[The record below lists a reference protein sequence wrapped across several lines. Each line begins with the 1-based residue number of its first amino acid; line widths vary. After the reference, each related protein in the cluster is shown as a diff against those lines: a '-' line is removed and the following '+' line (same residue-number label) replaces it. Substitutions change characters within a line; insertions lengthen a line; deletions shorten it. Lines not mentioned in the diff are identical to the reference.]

1 MTVIF
6 SNSRNAPSRPKEGAI
21 EASVERPGNAS
32 TSQGEEETPE
42 TALPRGIVGVD
53 SPRAS
58 DPASD
63 KDRCEIFPS

>member
-53 SPRAS
+53 PGAS
-58 DPASD
+58 DPPND
-63 KDRCEIFPS
+63 KDRCEIFSP